1 MISSMGTDTRTLR
14 IERTFQA
21 PAEKVFE
28 AWTSE
33 EVLRRWFHAERG
45 WETPEAQV
53 DLRLGGAVR
62 VVMRDPA
69 EDRDIGGGG
78 TYTEIDP
85 PSRLAFT
92 WTWDDDAERETLIEL
107 DFLEAEGRTTVL
119 LTHSALADEEAVRNH
134 EDGWSKCLANLGR
147 EVFAEQR

>member
-1 MISSMGTDTRTLR
+1 MTAAMTLR
-14 IERTFQA
+14 IERVFQA
-21 PAEKVFE
+21 PAERVFE

-33 EVLRRWFHAERG
+33 EVLRRWFHAEHG

-69 EDRDIGGGG
+69 AGRDIGGGG

-119 LTHSALADEEAVRNH
+119 LTHSALADEDAVRRH
-134 EDGWSKCLANLGR
+134 EDGWSQCLANLGR
-147 EVFAEQR
+147 ALEAER

>member
-1 MISSMGTDTRTLR
+1 MTAGMTLR

-21 PAEKVFE
+21 PAERVFE

-33 EVLRRWFHAERG
+33 EVLRRWFHAERD
-45 WETPEAQV
+45 WETSNAEV

-69 EDRDIGGGG
+69 ANRDIGGGG

-92 WTWDDDAERETLIEL
+92 WAWDDDSERQTLIEL

-119 LTHSALADEEAVRNH
+119 LTHSALADEDAVRNH

-147 EVFAEQR
+147 ALEGDRPSA

>member
-1 MISSMGTDTRTLR
+1 MTAGMTLR

-21 PAEKVFE
+21 PAARVFE

-33 EVLRRWFHAERG
+33 EVLRRWFHAHED

-85 PSRLAFT
+85 PTRLAFT
-92 WTWDDDAERETLIEL
+92 WTWDDDSDRETLIEL
-107 DFLEAEGRTTVL
+107 DFLETEGRTTVL
-119 LTHSALADEEAVRNH
+119 LTHSALADEDAVRNH
-134 EDGWSKCLANLGR
+134 EDGWSKCLENLGR
-147 EVFAEQR
+147 ALEGSQKQ

>member
-1 MISSMGTDTRTLR
+1 MNDGLNLR

-33 EVLRRWFHAERG
+33 EVMRRWFHAEHD
-45 WETPEAQV
+45 WETTEAEV

-62 VVMRDPA
+62 VVMRNPHKDV
-69 EDRDIGGGG
+69 EYGGGG

-85 PSRLAFT
+85 PTRLAFT
-92 WTWDDDAERETLIEL
+92 WAWDRDGRQTMIEL
-107 DFLEAEGRTTVL
+107 DFLESDGATTVL
-119 LTHSALADEEAVRNH
+119 LTHRNLADEESLRDH
-134 EDGWSKCLANLGR
+134 EDGWTKCLKNLGR
-147 EVFAEQR
+147 AIES

>member
-1 MISSMGTDTRTLR
+1 MAGETLLM
-14 IERTFQA
+14 ERTFQA
-21 PAEKVFE
+21 PAQKVFE

-33 EVLRRWFHAERG
+33 EVLRRWFHAKG
-45 WETPEAQV
+45 HWETSEAEV

-62 VVMRDPA
+62 VVMRDTD
-69 EDRDIGGGG
+69 EGRDIGGGG

-85 PSRLAFT
+85 PTRLAFT
-92 WTWDDDAERETLIEL
+92 WTWDDDIDRETLIEL

-134 EDGWSKCLANLGR
+134 EDGWSQCLENLGR
-147 EVFAEQR
+147 AIERV